1 MTFYKKQRII
11 YQETKTV
18 YLKKWGNKMKK
29 EDILKAAKE
38 LFSVYG
44 YKKVSMNEIA
54 EKANVTKK
62 TIYSYFKDKEDLF
75 KQILSNEMENM
86 KTIIEKN
93 EKKDIPYF
101 ERIHYAIYEL
111 TKYKNENKFLLRVVK
126 DSEIINNIH
135 AKESLKIF
143 DNTVIEYIKE
153 KLKNAIE
160 NKQIKK
166 CNVDIAAF
174 VIYKVYIALM
184 YEWSDENKP
193 LNEQEVADNITAILK
208 TGIFM

>member
-1 MTFYKKQRII
+1 
-11 YQETKTV
+11 
-18 YLKKWGNKMKK
+18 MKK

-153 KLKNAIE
+153 KYKNFLYIEAMPKDKNNVPFYVKHGFSVMENGAAI
-160 NKQIKK
+160 QI
-166 CNVDIAAF
+166 CNSVTD
-174 VIYKVYIALM
+174 
-184 YEWSDENKP
+184 
-193 LNEQEVADNITAILK
+193 
-208 TGIFM
+208 

>member
-1 MTFYKKQRII
+1 
-11 YQETKTV
+11 
-18 YLKKWGNKMKK
+18 MKK

-44 YKKVSMNEIA
+44 DKKVSMNEIA

>member
-1 MTFYKKQRII
+1 M
-11 YQETKTV
+11 
-18 YLKKWGNKMKK
+18 
-29 EDILKAAKE
+29 
-38 LFSVYG
+38 
-44 YKKVSMNEIA
+44 
-54 EKANVTKK
+54 
-62 TIYSYFKDKEDLF
+62 
-75 KQILSNEMENM
+75 
-86 KTIIEKN
+86 
-93 EKKDIPYF
+93 
-101 ERIHYAIYEL
+101 
-111 TKYKNENKFLLRVVK
+111 LRVVK
-126 DSEIINNIH
+126 DSEIINNLH

-143 DNTVIEYIKE
+143 DNTVISYIKE

>member
-1 MTFYKKQRII
+1 
-11 YQETKTV
+11 
-18 YLKKWGNKMKK
+18 MKK

-75 KQILSNEMENM
+75 KQILLNEIENM

-174 VIYKVYIALM
+174 VIYKVY
-184 YEWSDENKP
+184 
-193 LNEQEVADNITAILK
+193 
-208 TGIFM
+208 